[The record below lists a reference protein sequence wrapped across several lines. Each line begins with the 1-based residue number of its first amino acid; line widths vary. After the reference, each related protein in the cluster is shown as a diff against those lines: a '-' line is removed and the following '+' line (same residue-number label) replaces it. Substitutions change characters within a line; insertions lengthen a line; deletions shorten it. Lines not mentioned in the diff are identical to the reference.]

1 MPLHVAVVCAA
12 SIRRALGS
20 QRIEKATD
28 LLLRRIPHLH
38 GRRGGTL
45 VRFVVDDRRIQ
56 FVVLVV
62 HGSSGAWFFGVWK
75 SSPHAGNAPDRR
87 RSDAPLVPV
96 AGRDSLART
105 LGTIGTS
112 PRSW

>member
-38 GRRGGTL
+38 GRRGATL

-62 HGSSGAWFFGVWK
+62 HGSSGAWFSV
-75 SSPHAGNAPDRR
+75 SGNLVRTRAMRLIAVGR
-87 RSDAPLVPV
+87 TRPLYRWPGGI
-96 AGRDSLART
+96 A
-105 LGTIGTS
+105 
-112 PRSW
+112 